1 LDLQDGTLTVVVTT
15 VVVAPVVVAPVVMDA
30 VVVGTVVLS
39 IHNYENRLV
48 NNMKGCERILLNVDD
63 SVVLVELIIVADAI
77 QTQVNEIKSDKFRR
91 LPVVLVVA
99 CSLSCIFGIKIPAV
113 IPPPT
118 NNSNSKSKRM
128 QHNRE

>member
-15 VVVAPVVVAPVVMDA
+15 VVVAPVVMDA
-30 VVVGTVVLS
+30 VVVGTVVVS
-39 IHNYENRLV
+39 IYNYENRLV
-48 NNMKGCERILLNVDD
+48 NNMKGCERILLDVDD

-77 QTQVNEIKSDKFRR
+77 QTQVNEIKSDKLRR
-91 LPVVLVVA
+91 LPVVLVVAVVA

-113 IPPPT
+113 IPPPA

-128 QHNRE
+128 QQNRE